1 MSKIY
6 VLFTS
11 VILLFLMGCSDNT
24 AQKKLRIGVSIPAAT
39 HGWAGGVVWS
49 AQQAKKNLEKNN
61 PDVEVLLASSKTS
74 ADQVSRIENLLARK
88 VDALVVMSQEPGPIT
103 GICERAKKQ
112 GVFLV
117 IVSNP
122 LEKQV
127 QDVFVNGDNRSFGE
141 AAAHAMGSLLK
152 GQGNILVMEGIP
164 CPINSDRVGSFR
176 KVLKAK
182 YPAIR
187 ILDSQSAY
195 WNTEKGL
202 LLMEVYLQK
211 FKKIDAVWAGD
222 DDVLLGALKACKE
235 SARKEIRFM
244 VGGGGSKQVVK
255 MIMDKDPLVHAT
267 VTYSPRMLEVGV
279 NEALKGLRNGKKAV
293 QKEIIIPS
301 RIVTRSNAKEFY
313 YPDSVY

>member
-1 MSKIY
+1 MKKFY
-6 VLFTS
+6 F
-11 VILLFLMGCSDNT
+11 LLMAAFLVCLTGCSENNSG
-24 AQKKLRIGVSIPAAT
+24 KKIRIGVSIPAAT

-49 AQQAKKNLEKNN
+49 AQQAKARIEKDN

-74 ADQVSRIENLLARK
+74 ADQVSRIENLLARN

-122 LEKQV
+122 LERKV
-127 QDVFVNGDNRSFGE
+127 EDVFVNGDNRSFGE
-141 AAAHAMGSLLK
+141 AAAEAMGSLLK
-152 GQGNILVMEGIP
+152 GKGQILVMEGIP
-164 CPINSDRVGSFR
+164 CPINSDRVGAFR
-176 KVLKAK
+176 SVLKKK
-182 YPAIR
+182 YPAIT

-222 DDVLLGALKACKE
+222 DDVLLGALKACRE
-235 SARKEIRFM
+235 SKRKEIRFM

-255 MIMDKDPLVHAT
+255 MIMDKDPLVQAT

-279 NEALKGLRNGKKAV
+279 EAALKGLRNGRKAL

-301 RIVTRSNAKEFY
+301 RIVTQANAKEFY
-313 YPDSVY
+313 FPSSVY